1 MYNIDKRPIFEE
13 MTRTLPVLAFIV
25 DAQGEFREAI
35 ANDYTDDLLFE
46 ESSVTIGK
54 SIFDLFPNEIAETF
68 AENIDQALQ
77 TGVVQEFEYSLPID
91 GETRTF
97 AGYMAPMDED
107 MDEPLVI
114 WIAEDITE
122 HRERKLEL
130 ERHEVFLE
138 SIREEVLVTDTDF
151 VITYESAAV
160 PKLYGYEQGERV
172 GDSILKYVH
181 PDDTEKVRA
190 HFESQL
196 NGPTPTQPVEF
207 RGRNKDGTWT
217 WVESQARLLDDHPAV
232 EGVVVTSRDI
242 SERIELREERQRK
255 HDHLDRTER
264 LGQIGGWEYMPDT
277 ETVQW
282 TDGARRIFDVPND
295 FEPTLTEA
303 IEFYHPSDRPLLE
316 KAIEKCL
323 ESSVQYSL
331 DVQVITDEGRQR
343 WVHTSGDRIDED
355 GMTKLGGVI
364 QDITKRKTK
373 EQQLNVLNRVLRH
386 NLRNELNAVQG
397 YTELLEEQLP
407 AEAQDQLAKIVA
419 SADRLLTLA
428 EKSKRFNKAIE
439 HDYTTGPVDL
449 APLLDDLCTEYRE
462 KYPDATIQTELRDV
476 QVPGNESSI
485 KILFDELLVNA
496 LKHNNVNQ
504 PVVKITVARSEAERV
519 TVSVADNGP
528 GLPETEQQVIQQGE
542 ESALLHSDG
551 MGLWTTNWLVTNLS
565 GGIQV
570 TATEGEGT
578 TITVTLPA
586 AESQ

>member
-1 MYNIDKRPIFEE
+1 
-13 MTRTLPVLAFIV
+13 
-25 DAQGEFREAI
+25 
-35 ANDYTDDLLFE
+35 
-46 ESSVTIGK
+46 
-54 SIFDLFPNEIAETF
+54 
-68 AENIDQALQ
+68 
-77 TGVVQEFEYSLPID
+77 
-91 GETRTF
+91 
-97 AGYMAPMDED
+97 
-107 MDEPLVI
+107 
-114 WIAEDITE
+114 
-122 HRERKLEL
+122 
-130 ERHEVFLE
+130 
-138 SIREEVLVTDTDF
+138 
-151 VITYESAAV
+151 
-160 PKLYGYEQGERV
+160 
-172 GDSILKYVH
+172 
-181 PDDTEKVRA
+181 
-190 HFESQL
+190 
-196 NGPTPTQPVEF
+196 
-207 RGRNKDGTWT
+207 
-217 WVESQARLLDDHPAV
+217 
-232 EGVVVTSRDI
+232 
-242 SERIELREERQRK
+242 
-255 HDHLDRTER
+255 
-264 LGQIGGWEYMPDT
+264 
-277 ETVQW
+277 
-282 TDGARRIFDVPND
+282 
-295 FEPTLTEA
+295 
-303 IEFYHPSDRPLLE
+303 
-316 KAIEKCL
+316 
-323 ESSVQYSL
+323 
-331 DVQVITDEGRQR
+331 
-343 WVHTSGDRIDED
+343 
-355 GMTKLGGVI
+355 MTKLGGVI